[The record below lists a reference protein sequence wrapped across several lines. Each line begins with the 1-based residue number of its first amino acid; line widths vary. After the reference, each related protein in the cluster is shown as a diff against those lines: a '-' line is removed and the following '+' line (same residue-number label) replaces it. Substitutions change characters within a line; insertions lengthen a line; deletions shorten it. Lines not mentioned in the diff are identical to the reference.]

1 MNTSPC
7 INFTDMGRM
16 FKLVARTKSGLHKM
30 KDIFE
35 SHVTRRGNEAVEAV
49 VERALNVSSSVP

>member
-1 MNTSPC
+1 
-7 INFTDMGRM
+7 MGRM
-16 FKLVARTKSGLHKM
+16 FKLVERTKNGLIKM

-35 SHVTRRGNEAVEAV
+35 AHVTKCGNEAVEAV